1 MGNLSTL
8 YGYRDA
14 GESLLVSDP
23 KEVYIFHILPDDSGK
38 SAVWVAQKVPD
49 GHITT
54 VMNAF
59 VIREVLFSDPENFL
73 FSSNLPKLA
82 EQLGW
87 DPKTGR
93 FVVAFQNFVHSLF
106 TEFCCIILVWTLQ
119 LPFLVVMK

>member
-8 YGYRDA
+8 YGYHDA

-23 KEVYIFHILPDDSGK
+23 KEVYIFHILPDDSGR

-59 VIREVLFSDPENFL
+59 VIREVLFADPENFL

-82 EQLGW
+82 KKLGW
-87 DPKTGR
+87 DPKMGR
-93 FVVAFQNFVHSLF
+93 FVDAF
-106 TEFCCIILVWTLQ
+106 
-119 LPFLVVMK
+119 